1 MATKFLLISAFA
13 LASLPS
19 FAGFGPG
26 ISGGGDE
33 CENRVKSIASD
44 INDWIRDGGPQGL
57 KLPSGLSVDT
67 YSKAMTA
74 EIRKAQV
81 SCVGPGDQGY
91 PVEILGT
98 AKTCRFDK
106 YADSSRITCDYQ
118 KFRDLTDE
126 EQYGLV
132 HHEYA
137 GLAGIEPALG
147 DDSQYGISNQI
158 SGFLRETV
166 VKKLAVNP
174 PIDEKALC
182 EKDIQSFVK
191 AKFPKSKES
200 GQRLASV
207 QVDLVQFIDA
217 TGEVEIEAHA
227 LFDEDGYEAYRIF
240 IAAEGIWEN
249 FDRAPSVPSSCKNF
263 KVKAYFPHPL
273 AE

>member
-1 MATKFLLISAFA
+1 MATKFLLLSA
-13 LASLPS
+13 LALTSLPS
-19 FAGFGPG
+19 FAAFGPG

-33 CENRVKSIASD
+33 CENRVKTIAAD
-44 INDWIRDGGPQGL
+44 IKDWIRDGGPQGL
-57 KLPSGLSVDT
+57 DLPAGLSVDT
-67 YSKAMTA
+67 YSNAMTA
-74 EIRKAQV
+74 EIKKAQV
-81 SCVGPGDQGY
+81 KCVGPGDAGF
-91 PVEILGT
+91 PVEIHGT

-147 DDSQYGISNQI
+147 DESQYGISNQI
-158 SGFLRETV
+158 SGFLQETV

-182 EKDIQSFVK
+182 EKDIQAFVK
-191 AKFPKSKES
+191 AKFPKDKET
-200 GQRLASV
+200 GDRLVSV

-227 LFDEDGYEAYRIF
+227 LFDEDGYNAYRIF
-240 IAAEGIWEN
+240 IGADGVWKN
-249 FDRAPSVPSSCKNF
+249 YDRAPSEPTSCKNF